1 MFTTKRKLKQELI
14 EANRKIDKLEIEL
27 EDFKKENEFLKESN
41 GDLRNEIEEE
51 HLENYNQH
59 KVLLNINKLI
69 ENTADGTY
77 ISILNITKAIKK
89 ELSTIFK

>member
-1 MFTTKRKLKQELI
+1 MFTTKRKLKQELT
-14 EANRKIDKLEIEL
+14 ETYRKIDKLEIEL
-27 EDFKKENEFLKESN
+27 EDFKKENKFLKESN

-51 HLENYNQH
+51 HLENQNQH
-59 KVLLNINKLI
+59 KVLLNIKKLV

>member
-1 MFTTKRKLKQELI
+1 MFTTKRKLKQELT
-14 EANRKIDKLEIEL
+14 ESYRKIDKLEIEL
-27 EDFKKENEFLKESN
+27 EDFKKENKFLKESN

-51 HLENYNQH
+51 HLENCEQH
-59 KVLLNINKLI
+59 RVLLNINKLI

-77 ISILNITKAIKK
+77 VSILNITKAIKK

>member
-1 MFTTKRKLKQELI
+1 MFTTKKRLI
-14 EANRKIDKLEIEL
+14 DQLTVSHRRINEFRIKLEET
-27 EDFKKENEFLKESN
+27 EKENKFLKESN
-41 GDLRNEIEEE
+41 RDLRNEIEEE
-51 HLENYNQH
+51 HLENCEQH
-59 KVLLNINKLI
+59 RVLLNIKKLI